1 MPRILWL
8 AGELRR
14 RRVFRVVAAY
24 AVFAF
29 VVWQAADF
37 VIPAARLPD
46 WVSTLTLILTILG
59 FPVAMV
65 LAWLFDITPEGLKRT
80 DRAEA
85 RRVRERPA
93 ASAGV
98 AGQRSIVVL
107 PFDNLSPDP
116 GDAYFADGLTEEIIT
131 DASCCGLLRVVS
143 RNSAVA
149 LKGKLKDTRTIAEE
163 LDVQYVLEGSVRK
176 AGDDLR
182 ITAQLIDARTDEH
195 IWAEKY
201 GGTLQDVFALQE
213 QVSQSI
219 VDALRLQLDLEETP
233 RLAAGPVGAA
243 RASGTLDVAA
253 YDAYLRGRFLWNQR
267 TESALEQSFEC
278 FASAIERDPNYA
290 LAHAGR
296 ADSYVTLGVYGTR
309 LPSKVMEAARE
320 AAAAALDIDPTLA
333 RALTAQACVKALYD
347 WDWAA
352 AEADFRAALE
362 NDPEYATAHQW
373 YANYVLI
380 PLRRF
385 DEAQRQLGLAAQL
398 EPLSSAVA
406 ASRGV
411 LGYFRRDY
419 EGAMGEYESTRN
431 LHPHFGLIHLFIG
444 QCLVAMGR
452 HDEALRALR
461 TAVELTSESS
471 EALAALSHGLAV
483 SGNTREAAAVL
494 EGLEAR
500 AREGYV
506 SPVLAAQVL
515 TGLGKQTEALD
526 RLEKAAA
533 QRASDLVWSAV
544 RPVFDPIRSQ
554 LGFVELTR
562 TIGLV

>member
-1 MPRILWL
+1 MPRILQFV
-8 AGELRR
+8 GELKR

-59 FPVAMV
+59 FPVALV
-65 LAWLFDITPEGLKRT
+65 LAWLFDITPEGVKRT
-80 DRAEA
+80 GPEKA
-85 RRVRERPA
+85 RQVGERPA
-93 ASAGV
+93 ALPGV

-116 GDAYFADGLTEEIIT
+116 GDTYFADGLTEEIIT

-182 ITAQLIDARTDEH
+182 ITAQLIDARADEH

-201 GGTLQDVFALQE
+201 SGTLQDVFALQE

-219 VDALRLQLDLEETP
+219 LDALRLQLDLEETP
-233 RLAAGPVGAA
+233 RLAGGPVGAT
-243 RASGTLDVAA
+243 RASETLDVAA

-267 TESALEQSFEC
+267 AESALEQSLEC
-278 FASAIERDPNYA
+278 FASAIERDPSFA

-296 ADSYVTLGVYGTR
+296 ADSYVTLGVYGAR
-309 LPSKVMEAARE
+309 PPGEVMEAARE

-333 RALTAQACVKALYD
+333 RALTARACVKALYD

-362 NDPEYATAHQW
+362 HDPEYATGHQW
-373 YANYVLI
+373 YANYVLV

-385 DEAQRQLGLAAQL
+385 DEAQRQLEHAAQL

-411 LGYFRRDY
+411 LEYFNRDY
-419 EGAMGEYESTRN
+419 ERALAEYESARN

-444 QCLVAMGR
+444 ECLVAMGR
-452 HDEALRALR
+452 HNEALQALR
-461 TAVELTSESS
+461 TAAEFTSESS
-471 EALAALSHGLAV
+471 EALAALGHGLAV
-483 SGNTREAAAVL
+483 SGNAGEAAAIL
-494 EGLEAR
+494 ERFEAR
-500 AREGYV
+500 AREAYV

-515 TGLGKQTEALD
+515 TGLREHSAALVK
-526 RLEKAAA
+526 LEEAAA

-544 RPVFDPIRSQ
+544 RPVFDPIRSEPE
-554 LGFVELTR
+554 FVELTR